1 MLLDFVSVSFILL
14 FSSPFFYVIFP
25 FNYFLRLIIHS
36 MCVHRVYVMGGALR
50 VPGNVSPLA
59 EFNFA
64 NDASA
69 ASSVIVAFSKKIIVI
84 PLDAT
89 MQCLLSKNDLE
100 ELSRN
105 SGVVGHWFA
114 KSVAPFYMQA
124 YRSHNG
130 VDMPLHDAHT
140 VGALIQPD
148 LYAGQSAH
156 PILFYIM

>member
-1 MLLDFVSVSFILL
+1 
-14 FSSPFFYVIFP
+14 
-25 FNYFLRLIIHS
+25 
-36 MCVHRVYVMGGALR
+36 MGGALR

-69 ASSVIVAFSKKIIVI
+69 ASSVIVAFSRKITVF

-100 ELSRN
+100 TLNRN
-105 SGVVGHWFA
+105 SGVVGQWFA
-114 KSVAPFYMQA
+114 GSVAPFYMQA

-148 LYAGQSAH
+148 LYAGQSTNL
-156 PILFYIM
+156 ILLYLVLKFHGFVLDLMISIPLYLN

>member
-1 MLLDFVSVSFILL
+1 M
-14 FSSPFFYVIFP
+14 Y
-25 FNYFLRLIIHS
+25 
-36 MCVHRVYVMGGALR
+36 RVYVMGGALR

-69 ASSVIVAFSKKIIVI
+69 ASSVIVAFSKKITVF

-100 ELSRN
+100 ALSRI

-148 LYAGQSAH
+148 LYAGQ
-156 PILFYIM
+156 